1 MAMLV
6 HRMFLN
12 HPNQEIEYFF
22 RSPVV
27 AQQQLIGWVYHIPE
41 KKWGFIDRQMF
52 LHLQCN
58 EISEH
63 THTQTHKWPGFSNV
77 IQRDRQKDVR

>member
-41 KKWGFIDRQMF
+41 KNGVLLIARCFCTFNAMKF
-52 LHLQCN
+52 LN
-58 EISEH
+58 